1 MKRNLYI
8 GLAAF
13 AALTLSACQREAQID
28 NTPEKVTITL
38 TADKAGDT
46 RAAANEGTDKVTYT
60 WTDEDL
66 ANLKLMSVTI
76 VGEGDNAKE
85 NFEELEKTTSLSSD
99 NRVLSITATVDAGT
113 VLRAAVASEW
123 TGSDGD
129 KTRKPRQPKI
139 QHPSADN
146 FDPNADILVSED
158 VTAEGNLSEA
168 KLNFFRPITV
178 DKMTL
183 KGMVAGET
191 VSKVSITSD
200 KNLVGY
206 YQYDKSQMT
215 AQHKDVT
222 LQYDT
227 PLAVPASGEFPVYF
241 TAMAGEDN
249 TLNIVVETSKDSK
262 NYRYVVNGIG
272 TIKFTLGKFAR
283 FSVDLDGYREEIV
296 DVNYSGEWVIGGVG
310 ETKALAATK
319 LASGNFYPVSE
330 VTIEGEVVTVP
341 SSPEDYKMTIARE
354 TSGDYEGLYTIKDAG
369 GKYLTANGGTGS
381 NGSVQNYMTG
391 LDAPTANSYWSIAK
405 AADGT
410 YEIIA
415 EKVADNL
422 AKLMCINFSSPRVS
436 CYVLSTSQKKVT
448 LYPYAKIE
456 VAEPP
461 TTGFQFQ
468 KVAAV
473 TSGKQYL
480 IVANDG
486 SKLRAAKPIA
496 SGSTYG
502 YPTADEVVDVDNII
516 TVATMDNAFTF
527 TSETDGY
534 TIKQSD
540 NRFWFLKGTYT
551 SFNVSATPTEGQY
564 FSFAKND
571 DGTFKI
577 TNVAKNAYVQYSVG
591 HTSYGCYTSAQ
602 SDGKMP
608 FLYEYIGESGTT
620 PTTYAVNIT
629 TPTNGTVTA
638 DKTTGIA
645 EGETVTLTITPAS
658 NYELESL
665 TVDGSNVTSSVSA
678 NKYTFSMPAHDVAVA
693 ATFKSASA
701 TLDFTT
707 IAELNGKVTTTST
720 TFSGQLTNA
729 VISFVP
735 ATNTAIIKD
744 ATGSITY
751 YKKDHGLKQGQTFTG
766 DITVAAIKY
775 NGLYSEITSI
785 GDATFTG
792 DGAVVEPEA
801 VTIATL
807 TGQYDKY
814 QNAYV
819 SVTNLT
825 VVSKDGKNIN
835 VTDGTNNYVVFD
847 NTNSVSCSAGDI
859 VASAK
864 GTVTKYN
871 TTEEIKVWKK
881 DDITITANG
890 PKAVTFTQPT
900 QAGCSIAVTVGGSA
914 ITSGTTVA
922 AGTTVTL
929 TATVGEGYAFGGWNV
944 SGATVASTTATTT
957 TFTMPSND
965 VTVSASFNST
975 TGSVVSLTNA
985 EIVTALSGT
994 GVTGNTYGDLSI
1006 SSTSGTWN
1014 ANCNKLNTLEYLQ
1027 IRNKSGAKIVSP
1039 TFSSGVTKLVVN
1051 VNTLQTT
1058 NRKVHVIP
1066 SNTEVPTE
1074 NTNYQATLWANQ
1086 YGQGETG
1093 KTGGD
1098 MTIEL
1103 TGDPTSFIIV
1113 VEGGALYINSIDVH
1127 LN

>member
-60 WTDEDL
+60 WTDEDI
-66 ANLKLMSVTI
+66 ANLKLMSVTV
-76 VGEGDNAKE
+76 VGEGDAAKE

-296 DVNYSGEWVIGGVG
+296 DVNYSGEWVIGGTNG
-310 ETKALAATK
+310 TKGLAATK
-319 LASGNFYPVSE
+319 WASGNFYPVSE

-341 SSPEDYKMTIARE
+341 SSPEDYKMTIARV
-354 TSGDYEGLYTIKDAG
+354 TSGEYEGLYTIKDAG
-369 GKYLTANGGTGS
+369 GKYLTVNGGTGS

-391 LDAPTANSYWSIAK
+391 LDAPTANSYWTISK

-422 AKLMCINFSSPRVS
+422 AKLMCVNFSSPRVS

-486 SKLRAAKPIA
+486 SKLRAAKPVP
-496 SGSTYG
+496 SGSNYG
-502 YPTADEVVDVDNII
+502 WLNVDEVVDVDNII

-527 TSETDGY
+527 TSATDGY

-540 NRFWFLKGTYT
+540 NRYLYQSGTYDN
-551 SFNVSATPTEGQY
+551 FNVNASPSSGQY
-564 FSFAKND
+564 FTAAKNA

-577 TNVAKNAYVQYSVG
+577 TNVEKSKFIQYSPS
-591 HTSYGCYTSAQ
+591 HTSYGCYASAQ
-602 SDGKMP
+602 DGAVMP

-693 ATFKSASA
+693 ATFKAAST

-707 IAELNGKVTTTST
+707 IAELNALVTETSASYNGK
-720 TFSGQLTNA
+720 LTNA

-751 YKKDHGLKQGQTFTG
+751 YKKDHGLKQGQTFSG
-766 DITVAAIKY
+766 NITVQAVKY
-775 NGLYSEITSI
+775 NGLYSEITNL
-785 GDATFTG
+785 GGAAFAG
-792 DGAVVEPEA
+792 DGATVEPET

-819 SVTNLT
+819 KVVNLD
-825 VVSKDGKNIN
+825 VVSKSGKNIN
-835 VTDGTNNYVVFD
+835 VTEGSKSYVLYDQVGSTAA
-847 NTNSVSCSAGDI
+847 NAGD
-859 VASAK
+859 VVDWVV
-864 GTVTKYN
+864 GTVTKYS
-871 TTEEIKVWKK
+871 TTEEIKFWKA
-881 DDITITANG
+881 DDIKITAGSTSGGTYTLNG
-890 PKAVTFTQPT
+890 NLT
-900 QAGCSIAVTVGGSA
+900 GGS
-914 ITSGTTVA
+914 S
-922 AGTTVTL
+922 
-929 TATVGEGYAFGGWNV
+929 GYATE
-944 SGATVASTTATTT
+944 SEITQ
-957 TFTMPSND
+957 ND
-965 VTVSASFNST
+965 VTWMVMGNTTQSPWRLGGKSLSNVDRTIYNTTALDMNVEKIEIEHGTAASVTVNSMT
-975 TGSVVSLTNA
+975 VIVASDAAFSNVVSTFTPSFVASDKVTINRPTGASWSGCYYKIVYNLTITDASTNRFVQFKGA
-985 EIVTALSGT
+985 KF
-994 GVTGNTYGDLSI
+994 TGN
-1006 SSTSGTWN
+1006 
-1014 ANCNKLNTLEYLQ
+1014 
-1027 IRNKSGAKIVSP
+1027 
-1039 TFSSGVTKLVVN
+1039 
-1051 VNTLQTT
+1051 
-1058 NRKVHVIP
+1058 
-1066 SNTEVPTE
+1066 
-1074 NTNYQATLWANQ
+1074 
-1086 YGQGETG
+1086 
-1093 KTGGD
+1093 
-1098 MTIEL
+1098 
-1103 TGDPTSFIIV
+1103 
-1113 VEGGALYINSIDVH
+1113 
-1127 LN
+1127 